1 MIVPP
6 QDFEIIP
13 PRHQYSV
20 GHMLLWI
27 NMILVATTGLRCAS
41 RAISVCLTA
50 FNLNVTVPSWYTG
63 RYWFMRLGYYKFNRA
78 KQFADDWVWI
88 IDHSVQ
94 IGQEKCLLILG
105 IQLSKMPNGRAL
117 TYEDLEPIDLIPVRK
132 SNGEIVYAQLEEAV
146 KKTGVPREIIAD
158 HGPDINAG
166 INRFLAVH
174 PETCSI
180 YDIKHKTA
188 AVLKKLLNDDKE
200 WLEFVT
206 ACATI
211 KKQLQQTELAFLAPP
226 NQRTKARYMNV
237 EELIAWGISILQF
250 LDNVNDTNVS
260 KPDVIQK
267 LPDATEEKEPANQLM
282 YNCILAKVNAEKCQ
296 EKLGWIY
303 K

>member
-1 MIVPP
+1 MILPP

-20 GHMLLWI
+20 GHMLLWS
-27 NMILVATTGLRCAS
+27 NMILLATTGLRCAS
-41 RAISVCLTA
+41 RAISVCLSA
-50 FNLNVTVPSWYTG
+50 FHLNVAVPSWHTG

-105 IQLSKMPNGRAL
+105 MQLSKMPRGRAI
-117 TYEDLEPIDLIPVRK
+117 TYEDLEPIDLIPICK
-132 SNGEIVYAQLEEAV
+132 SNGEIVYTQLEETI

-166 INRFLAVH
+166 INKFLAVH
-174 PETCSI
+174 PDTCSI

-188 AVLKKLLNDDKE
+188 AVLKKMLGDDKE

-206 ACATI
+206 ECATI
-211 KKQLQQTELAFLAPP
+211 KKQLQQTELAFLVPP

-237 EELIAWGISILQF
+237 EELIACLH
-250 LDNVNDTNVS
+250 
-260 KPDVIQK
+260 
-267 LPDATEEKEPANQLM
+267 
-282 YNCILAKVNAEKCQ
+282 
-296 EKLGWIY
+296 
-303 K
+303 